1 MTVGHFE
8 KVSFEQYCEDMR
20 EYCPDPLELREIQDM
35 LRTCWEEIEVPT
47 RATSGSAGYDFKA
60 PFDFEI
66 EPGDDL
72 KVPTGIKVHIDDGW
86 FLAIV
91 PRSGLGFKY
100 KLRLA
105 NTIGIIDSDYIKSDN
120 EGHIFIKLCNE
131 GGRTLSVKAGDGIAQ
146 GIFLPYGLDY
156 ADTCDSIRNGGFGS
170 TD

>member
-1 MTVGHFE
+1 MIVGHFE
-8 KVSFEQYCEDMR
+8 KVSFERYCEDMR
-20 EYCPDPLELREIQDM
+20 EYCPDSIQSSEMQDM
-35 LRTCWEEIEVPT
+35 LRACWDEIEVPT

-72 KVPTGIKVHIDDGW
+72 KIPTGIKVHIDDGW

-100 KLRLA
+100 RLRLA

-131 GGRTLSVKAGDGIAQ
+131 GGRVLSIRAGEGIAQ
-146 GIFLPYGLDY
+146 GIFLPYGLDS
-156 ADTCDSIRNGGFGS
+156 ADNCESVRNGGFGS